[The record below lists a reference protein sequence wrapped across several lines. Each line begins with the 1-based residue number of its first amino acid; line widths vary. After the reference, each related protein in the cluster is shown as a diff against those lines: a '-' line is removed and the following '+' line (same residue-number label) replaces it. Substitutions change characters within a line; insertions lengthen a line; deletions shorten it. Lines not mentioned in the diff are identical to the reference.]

1 MEEAKTIIA
10 DDVEITGS
18 IKCAGGVKMSGKL
31 NGDLV
36 CAGDVLVEKG
46 AAIKGNVNAAS
57 IVVLGMVKGNIVAK
71 ERIELKG
78 TARVA
83 GDIKGRRLVVE
94 EGVTLMGKSEISPT
108 DSASGEAALE
118 FETPSAVTDEPARTD
133 EEGAR
138 TSPAMRS
145 GMDPRTRAGQL
156 FARK

>member
-18 IKCAGGVKMSGKL
+18 IKCSGGVKMSGKL
-31 NGDLV
+31 NGDLT

-46 AAIKGNVNAAS
+46 AAVKGNVTAAS

-94 EGVTLMGKSEISPT
+94 EGVTLMGKSEISP
-108 DSASGEAALE
+108 SESVSGEAALDI
-118 FETPSAVTDEPARTD
+118 ETPPSVSDEAGKSED
-133 EEGAR
+133 EGVR
-138 TSPAMRS
+138 TSPGMRP
-145 GMDPRTRAGQL
+145 GMDPRARAGQL

>member
-1 MEEAKTIIA
+1 MDEAKTIIA

-31 NGDLV
+31 NGDLT

-46 AAIKGNVNAAS
+46 AAIKGNVAAAS
-57 IVVLGMVKGNIVAK
+57 IVVLGMVKGNILAK

-94 EGVTLMGKSEISPT
+94 EGVTLIGKSEISP
-108 DSASGEAALE
+108 SESVSGETLDI
-118 FETPSAVTDEPARTD
+118 ETPAASSDDAAKTEDDAV
-133 EEGAR
+133 R
-138 TSPAMRS
+138 TSPGLRPGLDS
-145 GMDPRTRAGQL
+145 RPRAGQL